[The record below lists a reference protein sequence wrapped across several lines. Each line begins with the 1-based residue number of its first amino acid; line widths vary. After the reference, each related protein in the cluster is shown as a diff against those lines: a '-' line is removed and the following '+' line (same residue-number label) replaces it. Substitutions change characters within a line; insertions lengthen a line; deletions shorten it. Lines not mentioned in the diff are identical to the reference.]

1 MGGGVFTFIGA
12 FDLLKGSTDWP
23 WYLGFIV
30 FGAILAGVGY
40 LIRPAAGL
48 NIEPVSKYKRASQR
62 QRPGLGSAF
71 DTPFTSGFRGKRC
84 GACELRRLVLFRV
97 GW

>member
-1 MGGGVFTFIGA
+1 MFIGA

-48 NIEPVSKYKRASQR
+48 NIEPVSKYKRASQS
-62 QRPGLGSAF
+62 QRPGLGSL
-71 DTPFTSGFRGKRC
+71 TVPPLSICSLTSRKT
-84 GACELRRLVLFRV
+84 
-97 GW
+97 